1 MAITTENQLH
11 FEALRTNDHIKVTRR
26 IKVGMKIWY
35 TSTSGRVLRTER
47 RRNGLHV
54 DRSGDDKAFQDV
66 IVLLKD
72 GTPTEETTIAMDEFT
87 VLESLPN

>member
-1 MAITTENQLH
+1 MATTLQTQLR
-11 FEALRTNDHIKVTRR
+11 FESLRPNDHIKVTRR

-35 TSTSGRVLRTER
+35 TSTSGRVIRTDR

-54 DRSGDDKAFQDV
+54 DRSTDDKAFQD
-66 IVLLKD
+66 IILMLKD

-87 VLESLPN
+87 VVEALPN